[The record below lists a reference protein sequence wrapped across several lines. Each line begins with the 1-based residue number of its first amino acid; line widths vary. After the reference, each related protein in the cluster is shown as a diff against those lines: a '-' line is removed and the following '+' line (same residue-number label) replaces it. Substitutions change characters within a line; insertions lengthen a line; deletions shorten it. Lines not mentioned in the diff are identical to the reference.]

1 MDISAPNLSVATTS
15 DLADDPMTRDE
26 YEAFKN
32 AVNEIDEVKSGLVE
46 IKLFGAGHRENEI
59 ELAQLWSHVERGKG
73 HATRAMHAFLK
84 LADEC
89 EVNIVLTPFALFYD
103 VGLGDYSDDEADR
116 LEALNEKVMN
126 NYQLIE
132 WYDRFGFEETGYK
145 DGDAPVMKRNWRA
158 PIATPIP

>member
-1 MDISAPNLSVATTS
+1 
-15 DLADDPMTRDE
+15 MTRDE

-32 AVNEIDEVKSGLVE
+32 VVKEIDEVKAGLVE
-46 IKLFGAGHRENEI
+46 IELFGAGHRENEI

-89 EVNIVLTPFALFYD
+89 EIDIVLTPYALFYD

-116 LEALNEKVMN
+116 LNALNQNVMN
-126 NYQLIE
+126 NYQLIY
-132 WYDRFGFEETGYK
+132 WYDRFGFEDTGCS
-145 DGDAPVMKRNWRA
+145 DGDAPIMKRSFR
-158 PIATPIP
+158 PLVATPKP